1 MRNRSLDVAVTG
13 LHARLPGPAD
23 PAKWWAALC
32 AGEELT
38 STLDP
43 DDLAARGVPR
53 HLLDDPAYVP
63 VRGLLEDSERFDA
76 ELFGISPR
84 EAELIDP
91 QHRLMLEA
99 SWAALEDAGR
109 DPLADRLRT
118 AVFASSSS
126 SRYLPRILGNPAATA
141 DTLAALHVGTGR
153 DFMAGRI
160 AYRLGLQGPAVNV
173 LTACS
178 SSLVAV
184 HLAVQALNAGDCDQ
198 AVVVAAS
205 VGFPQAGHTHLRGGI
220 MSADGR
226 CRPFDAR
233 ATGTVGGSGVLAV
246 VLRRFED
253 LGTESACHGVI
264 LGSAVNNDGSAKA
277 GFNAPS
283 PQGQTAVIRAA
294 LRSGDVAPGSLG
306 YVETHGT
313 GTYVGDPIEWS
324 ALSAALRGAGPAGSI
339 PVGALKANIGHLD
352 AAAGLAALHKAL
364 LVLKHGQVPPVANF
378 ETLNPLL
385 AQTDSP
391 LRVPTETCAWP
402 GPEPRRAGVSSFGIG
417 GTNAHVIVEQAPAAP
432 AARTPADRA
441 PAAAAPAGRASVLT
455 LSAVRPE
462 SLERTAARLA
472 AALAEP
478 GTDPAD
484 AAFTLRVGRAPLAER
499 LAVVGRTGPEL
510 AGALRT
516 GPRRVRGRVPQDG
529 PRPLVFLL
537 PGQGTQRPG
546 MALPFQARLPG
557 FQDELERCLDAMEPF
572 SAGLAERAG
581 RALRDPDFP
590 AELLRATEL
599 AQPALFALEYAAVRA
614 LDGLGLRPVALAGHS
629 LGEVTAACLAGVLDL
644 GAAIELVAVRAA
656 GMRDCPPGAMLALS
670 CSEADARTLLAEP
683 PTATSGLEIAAVNGP
698 GACVLSGPAA
708 SVRALEERL
717 AGRIPARRLR
727 TSHAFHSA
735 AMEPAAEAL
744 RAHLAGRTGGRSTL
758 PYVSALDG
766 TVVPAGT
773 EVPLTALAEGVRR
786 TVRFGAGIAALR
798 ELYPGALAVE
808 VGPGQALAGMAAA
821 AGLESLPL
829 VPGKDPR
836 AEDELALALA
846 GLWAEGQPVELSAL
860 IPAGR
865 RLHLPGTTFGGGRHV
880 APETAWPTA
889 PTPVPA
895 PETPAPEPPAAATA
909 PPSPPAPAAAVA
921 AAWRDLLGHPDLT
934 EDAEFVASGGDSLLA
949 IRLARRLEQLFTVQ
963 VPLRDLLLARTMGDH
978 ARLVERLMTPSQKE
992 ATDE

>member
-32 AGEELT
+32 AGEALT

-63 VRGLLEDSERFDA
+63 VRGLLEDAERFDA

-109 DPLADRLRT
+109 NPLADRLRT

-126 SRYLPRILGNPAATA
+126 SKYLPRILGNPAATA

-253 LGTESACHGVI
+253 LGTRSACHGVI

-277 GFNAPS
+277 GFNAPA
-283 PQGQTAVIRAA
+283 PQGQSAVIRAA

-324 ALSAALRGAGPAGSI
+324 ALSAALRGAGLAGSI

-352 AAAGLAALHKAL
+352 AAAGLAALYKAL

-385 AQTDSP
+385 ADLDSP
-391 LRVPTETCAWP
+391 LRVPTETSAWQ

-432 AARTPADRA
+432 AAEA
-441 PAAAAPAGRASVLT
+441 PAAAAPAGRTSVLT

-462 SLERTAARLA
+462 SLEPTAARLA
-472 AALAEP
+472 GALAEP

-484 AAFTLRVGRAPLAER
+484 AAFTLRAGRAPLAER

-510 AGALRT
+510 AAALRT
-516 GPRRVRGRVPQDG
+516 GPRRVRGRVPQGG

-537 PGQGTQRPG
+537 PGQGAQRPG
-546 MALPFQARLPG
+546 MALPFQAQLPG
-557 FQDELERCLDAMEPF
+557 FQDELDRCLDAMEPF
-572 SAGLAERAG
+572 SAGLAEKAG

-614 LDGLGLRPVALAGHS
+614 LDGIGLRPVALAGHS

-644 GAAIELVAVRAA
+644 AAAIELVAVRAA
-656 GMRDCPPGAMLALS
+656 GMQACPPGAMLALS
-670 CSEADARTLLAEP
+670 CSEADARALLAEP
-683 PTATSGLEIAAVNGP
+683 PTATSGLEVAAVNGP
-698 GACVLSGPAA
+698 GSCVLSGPAA

-758 PYVSALDG
+758 PHVSTLDG

-836 AEDELALALA
+836 PEDELALALA

-880 APETAWPTA
+880 APETDWPTA
-889 PTPVPA
+889 PAPA
-895 PETPAPEPPAAATA
+895 PQTPAPASEPPAPEPPAAAVA
-909 PPSPPAPAAAVA
+909 PPSPAAAVA
-921 AAWRDLLGHPDLT
+921 DAWRELLGHPDLT

>member
-13 LHARLPGPAD
+13 VHARLPGPAD
-23 PAKWWAALC
+23 PAKWWAAVC

-38 STLDP
+38 STLDL
-43 DDLAARGVPR
+43 DELAARGVPR

-63 VRGLLEDSERFDA
+63 VRGLIEDSERFDA

-109 DPLADRLRT
+109 SPLADRLRT

-126 SRYLPRILGNPAATA
+126 SRYLPRILGNPAASA

-160 AYRLGLQGPAVNV
+160 AYRLGLEGPAVNV

-233 ATGTVGGSGVLAV
+233 ATGTVGGSGVIAV

-253 LGTESACHGVI
+253 LGPETACHGVI

-277 GFNAPS
+277 GFNAPA

-324 ALSAALRGAGPAGSI
+324 ALSAALRGAGPAESI

-352 AAAGLAALHKAL
+352 AAAGLAALYKAL

-378 ETLNPLL
+378 KSLNPLL
-385 AQTDSP
+385 AELDSP
-391 LRVPTETCAWP
+391 LRVPTEARAWQ

-417 GTNAHVIVEQAPAAP
+417 GTNAHVIVEQAAADPAEG
-432 AARTPADRA
+432 
-441 PAAAAPAGRASVLT
+441 APAGRIPAERTSVLT

-462 SLERTAARLA
+462 GLELTAARLA
-472 AALAEP
+472 EVLAEQE
-478 GTDPAD
+478 TDAAD
-484 AAFTLRVGRAPLAER
+484 VAFTLLAGRAPLAER
-499 LAVVGRTGPEL
+499 LAVVGRTGPEF
-510 AGALRT
+510 AGALRG
-516 GPRRVRGRVPQDG
+516 GPRRVRGRVPREG

-557 FQDELERCLDAMEPF
+557 FQEALEECLGAMEPF
-572 SAGLAERAG
+572 TAGPAG
-581 RALRDPDFP
+581 RALRDPEFP
-590 AELLRATEL
+590 AEQLHATEL

-644 GAAIELVAVRAA
+644 AAAVELVAVRAS
-656 GMRDCPPGAMLALS
+656 GMQACPPGAMLALS
-670 CSEADARTLLAEP
+670 CSEVEARELLAEP
-683 PTATSGLEIAAVNGP
+683 VTATSGLEIAAVNGP
-698 GACVLSGPAA
+698 GACVLSGPAT
-708 SVRALEERL
+708 SVRALEDRL
-717 AGRIPARRLR
+717 SGRIPARRLR

-735 AMEPAAEAL
+735 AMEPAAQAL
-744 RAHLAGRTGGRSTL
+744 RARLSGRTGGRSSL
-758 PYVSALDG
+758 PYVSTLDG

-773 EVPLTALAEGVRR
+773 EVPLTVLAEGVRR
-786 TVRFGAGIAALR
+786 TVRFGEGIAAVR

-808 VGPGQALAGMAAA
+808 IGPGQALSGMAAA
-821 AGLESLPL
+821 AGLDSLPL
-829 VPGKDPR
+829 MPGKDPR

-846 GLWAEGQPVELSAL
+846 GLWAEGQPVELAAL

-865 RLHLPGTTFGGGRHV
+865 RLHLPGTSFGGERHI
-880 APETAWPTA
+880 APETVWPAAPAPADTPARAPESTA
-889 PTPVPA
+889 AVPA
-895 PETPAPEPPAAATA
+895 EATA
-909 PPSPPAPAAAVA
+909 VELPTPAAAVA
-921 AAWRDLLGHPDLT
+921 AAWRELLGHPGLT
-934 EDAEFVASGGDSLLA
+934 EDAEFIANGGDSLLA
-949 IRLARRLEQLFTVQ
+949 IRLARRLEQVFTV
-963 VPLRDLLLARTMGDH
+963 VIPLRDLLLARTMGDH

>member
-1 MRNRSLDVAVTG
+1 
-13 LHARLPGPAD
+13 
-23 PAKWWAALC
+23 
-32 AGEELT
+32 
-38 STLDP
+38 
-43 DDLAARGVPR
+43 
-53 HLLDDPAYVP
+53 
-63 VRGLLEDSERFDA
+63 
-76 ELFGISPR
+76 
-84 EAELIDP
+84 
-91 QHRLMLEA
+91 
-99 SWAALEDAGR
+99 
-109 DPLADRLRT
+109 
-118 AVFASSSS
+118 
-126 SRYLPRILGNPAATA
+126 
-141 DTLAALHVGTGR
+141 
-153 DFMAGRI
+153 
-160 AYRLGLQGPAVNV
+160 
-173 LTACS
+173 
-178 SSLVAV
+178 
-184 HLAVQALNAGDCDQ
+184 
-198 AVVVAAS
+198 
-205 VGFPQAGHTHLRGGI
+205 
-220 MSADGR
+220 
-226 CRPFDAR
+226 
-233 ATGTVGGSGVLAV
+233 TVGGSGALAV

-253 LGTESACHGVI
+253 LGTRNACHGVI

-277 GFNAPS
+277 GFNAPA
-283 PQGQTAVIRAA
+283 PQGQSAVIRAA

-313 GTYVGDPIEWS
+313 GTYVGDPSEWS

-352 AAAGLAALHKAL
+352 AAAGLAALYKAL

-385 AQTDSP
+385 ADLDSP
-391 LRVPTETCAWP
+391 LRVPTETCAWQ

-417 GTNAHVIVEQAPAAP
+417 GTNAHVIVDQAPAA
-432 AARTPADRA
+432 A
-441 PAAAAPAGRASVLT
+441 PAAEAPAGRTPVLV

-462 SLERTAARLA
+462 SLESTAARLA
-472 AALAEP
+472 GALAEP

-484 AAFTLRVGRAPLAER
+484 AAFTLRAGRAPLAER

-510 AGALRT
+510 AAALRT

-529 PRPLVFLL
+529 PRPLLFLL

-546 MALPFQARLPG
+546 MALPFQAQLPG
-557 FQDELERCLDAMEPF
+557 FQDELDRCLDAMEPF
-572 SAGLAERAG
+572 SAGLAEQAG

-614 LDGLGLRPVALAGHS
+614 LDGIGLRPAALAGHS

-644 GAAIELVAVRAA
+644 AAAVELVAVRA
-656 GMRDCPPGAMLALS
+656 GSMQTCPPGAMLALS
-670 CSEADARTLLAEP
+670 CSEADARALLAEP

-698 GACVLSGPAA
+698 GSCVLSGPAA

-744 RAHLAGRTGGRSTL
+744 RTHLAGRTGGRSTL
-758 PYVSALDG
+758 PRVCTLDG

-836 AEDELALALA
+836 PEDELALALA

-865 RLHLPGTTFGGGRHV
+865 RLHLPGTTFGGGHHV
-880 APETAWPTA
+880 APETVWPTA
-889 PTPVPA
+889 PTPAA
-895 PETPAPEPPAAATA
+895 PKTPAPEAPASKTPVAVVA
-909 PPSPPAPAAAVA
+909 PPSPAAAVA
-921 AAWRDLLGHPDLT
+921 AAWRELLGHPDLT

-992 ATDE
+992 ATDA

>member
-23 PAKWWAALC
+23 PAKWWAAVC

-43 DDLAARGVPR
+43 DELAALGVPR

-63 VRGLLEDSERFDA
+63 VRGLLADPERFDA

-109 DPLADRLRT
+109 APRSDRLRT
-118 AVFASSSS
+118 AVFASSSGS
-126 SRYLPRILGNPAATA
+126 KYLSRILGNPAASA

-160 AYRLGLQGPAVNV
+160 AYRLGLEGPAVNV

-184 HLAVQALNAGDCDQ
+184 HLAVQSLNAGDCDQ

-233 ATGTVGGSGVLAV
+233 ATGTVGGSGVIAV

-253 LGTESACHGVI
+253 LAAGAACHGVI

-277 GFNAPS
+277 GFNAPA

-313 GTYVGDPIEWS
+313 GTYVGDPIEWT

-352 AAAGLAALHKAL
+352 AAAGLAALYKAL

-385 AQTDSP
+385 AEPDSP
-391 LRVPTETCAWP
+391 LRVPTEARAWQ

-432 AARTPADRA
+432 AGETP
-441 PAAAAPAGRASVLT
+441 AAPAPDGRASILT

-462 SLERTAARLA
+462 SLERTATRLA
-472 AALAEP
+472 EVLAEREA
-478 GTDPAD
+478 DAAD
-484 AAFTLRVGRAPLAER
+484 AAFTLRAGRTPLAER

-510 AGALRT
+510 AGALRG

-529 PRPLVFLL
+529 PRPLLFLL
-537 PGQGTQRPG
+537 PGQGAQRPG
-546 MALPFQARLPG
+546 MALPFQTVLPG
-557 FQDELERCLDAMEPF
+557 FREELDQCLAALPPAT
-572 SAGLAERAG
+572 AGPVD
-581 RALRDPDFP
+581 RALRDPEFP
-590 AELLRATEL
+590 AEQLRATAL

-614 LDGLGLRPVALAGHS
+614 LAGIGLRPAALAGHS

-644 GAAIELVAVRAA
+644 AEAADLVAVRASSMQA
-656 GMRDCPPGAMLALS
+656 CPPGAMLALS
-670 CSEADARTLLAEP
+670 CSEAEARALLAEP
-683 PTATSGLEIAAVNGP
+683 AAVDRGLEIAAVNGP
-698 GACVLSGPAA
+698 DACVLSGPADA
-708 SVRALEERL
+708 VRALEERL
-717 AGRIPARRLR
+717 AGRVPARRLH

-735 AMEPAAEAL
+735 AMEPAARAL
-744 RAHLAGRTGGRSTL
+744 RARLAGRTGGRSSL
-758 PYVSALDG
+758 PWVSALDG

-773 EVPLTALAEGVRR
+773 ETPLAVLAEGVRR

-808 VGPGQALAGMAAA
+808 VGPGRALAGTAAA
-821 AGLESLPL
+821 AGLDSLPL

-846 GLWAEGQPVELSAL
+846 GLWAEGQPVELPAL

-865 RLHLPGTTFGGGRHV
+865 RLHLPGTTFGGGRHL
-880 APETAWPTA
+880 APETVWAAAPTA
-889 PTPVPA
+889 PTGAPAPTAPAGPAAAEPPVPA
-895 PETPAPEPPAAATA
+895 ELPTPAE
-909 PPSPPAPAAAVA
+909 AVA
-921 AAWRDLLGHPDLT
+921 AAWRELLGHPGLT
-934 EDAEFVASGGDSLLA
+934 EDAGFIASGGDSLLA
-949 IRLARRLEQLFTVQ
+949 IRLARRLEQVFTVQ
-963 VPLRDLLLARTMGDH
+963 VPLRDLLLAPTMGDH